1 MAGKKFQIPLV
12 FTSDKKGITEAESA
26 LDGFKKKLGLIA
38 GAVAAAFAI
47 NKIADFTKESILAA
61 EGVATANARI
71 EQIAKSTAIF
81 GAETQKVTDRLIA
94 FAEANEMR
102 LAVDAE
108 VIKGVQG
115 QLLSFKALGASADT
129 AGGAFDRATEA
140 AFNMAAAGFGSAES
154 NAVALGK
161 ALEDPIRGLTAL
173 RRSGTTFTEQ
183 QQEQIRVMQEAGDLA
198 GAQNLILAEL
208 ESQYG
213 GVAEATAN
221 ASDRMQLAFN
231 NIKESVGAALLPV
244 FNELSEALL
253 PVINELGPQLA
264 SIFSAVMP
272 AIKPLIPMFAE
283 FIRNGLATMIPIL
296 QRVAEAFG
304 PLIERLLPLFGKVI
318 EAILPPLLQVME
330 AALIPLI
337 DIVVMLFDAFAPLI
351 ETLLPIFSEILGALA
366 PIVTTLFE
374 AFMPLLQAI
383 LEPITDV
390 IRTLVPIVVKLF
402 DAFMPLIETLLPPL
416 IQLFADIID
425 SALMPL
431 LETIVPPLTVVM
443 EGLGDVLL
451 WLVDNVLGPLITGLK
466 DVVKWLEELFKY
478 NNKQVN
484 FKVTGAVS
492 SALSGTTIQAGRI
505 PNRASGGGASNS
517 GLSWVGERGPELIS
531 MPRGATVTP
540 VPQHMRA
547 DALLGS
553 NRGAG
558 GNQVVYNISVSGG
571 MGVDGAQLGEQIVTA
586 IRKYE
591 RTSGA
596 VFARA

>member
-1 MAGKKFQIPLV
+1 MAGKKFAIPLT
-12 FTSDKKGITEAESA
+12 FTSDNKGIKEAEGA
-26 LDGFKKKLGLIA
+26 LDKFK
-38 GAVAAAFAI
+38 GALVGIGAAIGAAFAI
-47 NKIADFTKESILAA
+47 KAISDFTKESILAA

-71 EQIAKSTAIF
+71 EQIAKSTQVF
-81 GAETQKVTDRLIA
+81 GDQTKMVTDRLIE

-115 QLLSFKALGASADT
+115 QLLSFKALAGSAGE

-161 ALEDPIRGLTAL
+161 ALENPIQGLTAL

-183 QQEQIRVMQEAGDLA
+183 QQEQIRVMQESGDLL

-221 ASDRMQLAFN
+221 ASDRMALAMD

-244 FNELSEALL
+244 FNELVEAML
-253 PVINELGPQLA
+253 PIIDELGPQLA
-264 SIFSAVMP
+264 TIFEAV
-272 AIKPLIPMFAE
+272 APLIKQLIPPFVQ
-283 FIRNGLATMIPIL
+283 FIQAILGPMIPIIA
-296 QRVAEAFG
+296 RIVEAFG
-304 PLIERLLPLFGKVI
+304 PLIERIFPLFMKVV
-318 EAILPPLLQVME
+318 EALLPPLLAILE

-351 ETLLPIFSEILGALA
+351 EAVLPIFQQLMEAIA
-366 PIVTTLFE
+366 PIITALVE
-374 AFMPLLQAI
+374 AFMPLIQAA
-383 LEPITDV
+383 LEPVTKIMEALTPV
-390 IRTLVPIVVKLF
+390 IVKVI
-402 DAFMPLIETLLPPL
+402 DAFLPFIEKLLPPL
-416 IQLFADIID
+416 IDLFADIIE
-425 SALMPL
+425 SALLPL
-431 LETIVPPLTVVM
+431 LNTILPPLIPVIESLGEMFEWLADNVLDPLLTVV
-443 EGLGDVLL
+443 LGIVQGFKDLL
-451 WLVDNVLGPLITGLK
+451 SFNGKSVTVTSNV
-466 DVVKWLEELFKY
+466 
-478 NNKQVN
+478 
-484 FKVTGAVS
+484 VS
-492 SALSGTTIQAGRI
+492 GNRFGNIPGR
-505 PNRASGGGASNS
+505 AAGGGASNT
-517 GLSWVGERGPELIS
+517 GLSWVGEKGPELIT

-540 VPQHMRA
+540 VPQHLRA
-547 DALLGS
+547 EALMGS
-553 NRGAG
+553 GRGGG
-558 GNQVVYNISVSGG
+558 GNVVNYNINVTGG